1 MLRNSASQADTA
13 SPRTSSPDTVGEA
26 GSVVALLGDQRGA
39 IVRYLQ
45 HTPDATVR
53 DVAELLD
60 VSEVAA
66 RRHLAVLVDEGFV
79 DVREEADG
87 PGRPAKRF
95 RLTDQARRLFPQ
107 RYAEMA
113 DELLTFITTQQG
125 RDGLRAYLRWRLEQQ
140 TATLS
145 EQITAKDLPG
155 RLQQLAGALS
165 EEGFDATVTEDGEGF
180 LLKQEHC
187 AIYDVAREHPE
198 MCTYEAATFSKV
210 LGSDVQLSRRET
222 MAAGGTACVCCVTP
236 KTSPDPHASTKD
248 PR

>member
-1 MLRNSASQADTA
+1 MLRNSPSAASA
-13 SPRTSSPDTVGEA
+13 SPDTREA
-26 GSVVALLGDQRGA
+26 ASVVSLLGEQRSA
-39 IVRYLQ
+39 IVRHLQ
-45 HTPDATVR
+45 HTPDASVR

-66 RRHLAVLVDEGFV
+66 RRHLSVLEDDGYVAASEH
-79 DVREEADG
+79 RDG
-87 PGRPAKRF
+87 PGRPARRY
-95 RLTDQARRLFPQ
+95 RLTEQARRLFPH

-140 TATLS
+140 TASLG
-145 EQITAKDLPG
+145 QQVTAADLNE
-155 RLQQLAGALS
+155 RLRQLAGALS
-165 EEGFDATVTEDGEGF
+165 EEGFEATVTEDGNGF
-180 LLKQEHC
+180 LLRQEHC

-210 LGSDVQLSRRET
+210 LGNDVQLSRRET
-222 MAAGGTACVCCVTP
+222 MAAGSNACVCCVTP
-236 KTSPDPHASTKD
+236 KTSPDSFPPKD

>member
-1 MLRNSASQADTA
+1 MLRNSPSPDQTA
-13 SPRTSSPDTVGEA
+13 STDTVGEA
-26 GSVVALLGDQRGA
+26 ASVVSLLGDQRGS
-39 IVRYLQ
+39 IVRFLQ

-66 RRHLAVLVDEGFV
+66 RRHLAMLVDEGFV
-79 DVREEADG
+79 DVREHADG
-87 PGRPAKRF
+87 PGRPAKRY
-95 RLTDQARRLFPQ
+95 RLTEQARRLFPQ
-107 RYAEMA
+107 RYAQMA

-140 TATLS
+140 TATLG
-145 EQITAKDLPG
+145 EQVTADDLPG
-155 RLQQLAGALS
+155 RLRQLAGALS
-165 EEGFDATVTEDGEGF
+165 EEGFDATVTEDGNGF
-180 LLKQEHC
+180 LLTQEHC

-222 MAAGGTACVCCVTP
+222 MAAGSSACVCCVTP
-236 KTSPDPHASTKD
+236 KKTSPDPHASMKD
-248 PR
+248 SR

>member
-1 MLRNSASQADTA
+1 MLRNSLSLSAD
-13 SPRTSSPDTVGEA
+13 PDTTSPATAREA
-26 GSVVALLGDQRGA
+26 SVVSLLGEQRAA

-45 HTPDATVR
+45 QAPDAAVR
-53 DVAELLD
+53 DIAEMLG
-60 VSEVAA
+60 VSEVAT
-66 RRHLAVLVDEGFV
+66 RRHLAVLEDDGYV
-79 DVREEADG
+79 DVRDHRDG
-87 PGRPAKRF
+87 PGRPAKRY

-140 TATLS
+140 TASLS
-145 EQITAKDLPG
+145 EQVTADELPD
-155 RLQQLAGALS
+155 RLRQLAGALS
-165 EEGFDATVTEDGEGF
+165 DEGFDATVTEDGRGF
-180 LLKQEHC
+180 LLTQEHC

-222 MAAGGTACVCCVTP
+222 MATGSDACVCCVTP
-236 KTSPDPHASTKD
+236 KTSTDSDSSTKD

>member
-1 MLRNSASQADTA
+1 MLRNSPSHTETVSPEHTA
-13 SPRTSSPDTVGEA
+13 SEA
-26 GSVVALLGDQRGA
+26 ASVVSLLGEQRA
-39 IVRYLQ
+39 AVVRHLQ
-45 HTPDATVR
+45 RTPDATVR

-66 RRHLAVLVDEGFV
+66 RRHLGVLEQEGFV
-79 DVREEADG
+79 AVRERADG
-87 PGRPAKRF
+87 PGRPAKRY
-95 RLTDQARRLFPQ
+95 RLTEQARRLFPQ

-140 TATLS
+140 SATLS
-145 EQITAKDLPG
+145 EQVTAEDLPD
-155 RLQQLAGALS
+155 RLRQLAGVLS
-165 EEGFDATVTEDGEGF
+165 EEGFDATVAEDGEGF
-180 LLKQEHC
+180 LLRQEHC

-198 MCTYEAATFSKV
+198 MCTYEAAAFSKV

-222 MAAGGTACVCCVTP
+222 MAGGSSACVCCVAP
-236 KTSPDPHASTKD
+236 KQTSTDPNASMKD